1 MKKYA
6 SFAEMDMILITIP
19 KAQLLPFVTLINW
32 KNLLLLKHLF
42 LSLQTDFASHVFF
55 FFDFLIPFTETAGVY
70 FNFSFFFY
78 NWCLFQFIKA
88 TSKTWILKNLD
99 SEKSG
104 PSKTWTLKSL
114 DPEKPGINIGLKNMS
129 DFRELCFIK
138 TIRNMSY
145 CLKVRVLTD
154 I

>member
-1 MKKYA
+1 MEKYA

-32 KNLLLLKHLF
+32 KKFTLIKTLIF
-42 LSLQTDFASHVFF
+42 
-55 FFDFLIPFTETAGVY
+55 FLINRVCLSCIFFLWLFIPFHRDSWCL
-70 FNFSFFFY
+70 FQFQFFSY

-99 SEKSG
+99 TEKSG
-104 PSKTWTLKSL
+104 PLKTWTLKSL

-138 TIRNMSY
+138 TIRNVSY
-145 CLKVRVLTD
+145 CLNVRVLTD
-154 I
+154 T